1 MISMSE
7 PTRFCAKVGRTSGVA
22 LEKHAN
28 EMTART
34 ARLSYLLMKMLRS
47 LFLMLCAGL
56 AVVNVRATTVIPP
69 TFDQLVSDAELI
81 FQGTVTDA
89 RSQWAGEGAERHIVT
104 YVTFSIEDA
113 IKGAPGR
120 SYAIRMLGGT
130 VDGETIEVA
139 DTPKFKIGDRDILF
153 VEHNGSQFVPLV
165 GIMHG
170 RFHVQTDAG
179 GREIVA
185 KDSGASLADV
195 GKLGT
200 DEEAA
205 VVGPALSAA
214 DFKSAIRQRLSQ
226 LGK

>member
-1 MISMSE
+1 MSE
-7 PTRFCAKVGRTSGVA
+7 SPK
-22 LEKHAN
+22 
-28 EMTART
+28 
-34 ARLSYLLMKMLRS
+34 LSLMKLLRS
-47 LFLMLCAGL
+47 LFLMLSIGL
-56 AVVNVRATTVIPP
+56 AAVSVRATTVIPP

-89 RSQWAGEGAERHIVT
+89 RSQWIGGGAEREIVT

-120 SYAIRMLGGT
+120 SYTIRMLGGT
-130 VDGETIEVA
+130 VDGETREVA
-139 DTPKFKIGDRDILF
+139 DAPKFKVGDRDILF

-185 KDSGASLADV
+185 KDNGAPLANV
-195 GKLGT
+195 ARLGT
-200 DEEAA
+200 DERAA
-205 VVGPALSAA
+205 VSGPALSTA
-214 DFKSAIRQRLSQ
+214 DFKSAIRQKLSQ
-226 LGK
+226 LGN